1 MIGKFLVSCG
11 NIDMFR
17 KFRFKEASL
26 IKDGI
31 SGENQID
38 LCQIDRKL
46 EDDVESLCL
55 RKAV

>member
-1 MIGKFLVSCG
+1 
-11 NIDMFR
+11 MFR